1 MRIGTWNLDR
11 CPSSTSEKG
20 QEVAAR
26 LDELK
31 ADLWLLTEVHRD
43 WDPRGGT
50 FVVSRPRSFDP
61 DAPKRWAGI
70 ETSLPLTAIPSQ
82 GGHAG
87 EEGLVLAR
95 VEVDGRD
102 VLVACSVLPWR
113 GAEEYWSGLPDG
125 HIAQFDSVLQHHV
138 ERIQTERREDEP
150 LIWGGDFNQALQR
163 PVYGGTV
170 EGMVAL
176 QSAFESLGLVVLTAD
191 AEHRN
196 GHMRSIDHLAVS
208 RHFTAGPAETHRLSW
223 SDGRDLSD
231 HAAYTA
237 DVELTGLDTGSGPTT
252 VVAGD
257 EPSRSASWT
266 GVPGFLRKGG
276 QQPSVDVDDLDE
288 QSNMA
293 RAGQELVER
302 LLRTGING
310 FGPFKPAAE
319 SAREALEG
327 RTADQAVKALVRNH
341 CAMAG
346 AQGFVTNVGGLVTLP
361 VTLPA
366 NVGASYLVQTHLAAS
381 IAAVHGHDLGSEQM
395 RSAVLLCLLGNAGTE
410 VLKRAGV
417 TVGTKLS
424 TTLIQRIPITLLR
437 EINKRAGFMLVAKF
451 GTKRAALTLAKGVPV
466 VGGVIGGGFDV
477 VATRAVGAYADRTFR
492 PGVPD
497 DAAVS

>member
-1 MRIGTWNLDR
+1 VRIGTWNLDR
-11 CPSSTSEKG
+11 CPSPTSEKG
-20 QEVAAR
+20 QEVGAR

-31 ADLWLLTEVHRD
+31 SDLWLLTEVHRD

-50 FVVSRPRSFDP
+50 FVASPRRSFDP

-82 GGHAG
+82 GEHPG

-113 GAEEYWSGLPDG
+113 GAERYWSDLPDG
-125 HIAQFDSVLQHHV
+125 QVAQFDSVLQNHV
-138 ERIQTERREDEP
+138 ERIRTERREDEP

-170 EGMVAL
+170 EGMTAL
-176 QSAFESLGLVVLTAD
+176 QSAFESLGLLALTAD

-208 RHFTAGPAETHRLSW
+208 EQFTAGPADTHRLSW

-237 DVELTGLDTGSGPTT
+237 DVELAGLPPSGRVVTGDVPARWT
-252 VVAGD
+252 
-257 EPSRSASWT
+257 SRIS
-266 GVPGFLRKGG
+266 VPGFRNG
-276 QQPSVDVDDLDE
+276 SEE
-288 QSNMA
+288 QSTA
-293 RAGQELVER
+293 VGDVSEQSSAAWAGQELVDR
-302 LLRTGING
+302 LLNTGING

-327 RTADQAVKALVRNH
+327 RTADQAVGALVRNH

-381 IAAVHGHDLGSEQM
+381 IAAVHGHDLGTEQM

-410 VLKRAGV
+410 VLKRAGM

-424 TTLIQRIPITLLR
+424 TTLIQRIPVTLIR
-437 EINKRAGFMLVAKF
+437 EINKRAGFALVAKF

-466 VGGVIGGGFDV
+466 VGGVIGGSFDV
-477 VATRAVGAYADRTFR
+477 VATRAVGAYADRIFR
-492 PGVPD
+492 PEAPD

>member
-43 WDPRGGT
+43 WDPRGGA

-70 ETSLPLTAIPSQ
+70 ETSLPQTGIPSQ
-82 GGHAG
+82 GEHPG

-113 GAEEYWSGLPDG
+113 GAEKYWFGLPDG
-125 HIAQFDSVLQHHV
+125 QIAQFDSVLQHHL
-138 ERIQTERREDEP
+138 ERIRAERREDEP

-176 QSAFESLGLVVLTAD
+176 QSAFESLGLVALTAH

-208 RHFTAGPAETHRLSW
+208 PHFTADPAETHRLSW

-237 DVELTGLDTGSGPTT
+237 DV
-252 VVAGD
+252 
-257 EPSRSASWT
+257 
-266 GVPGFLRKGG
+266 
-276 QQPSVDVDDLDE
+276 
-288 QSNMA
+288 
-293 RAGQELVER
+293 
-302 LLRTGING
+302 
-310 FGPFKPAAE
+310 
-319 SAREALEG
+319 
-327 RTADQAVKALVRNH
+327 
-341 CAMAG
+341 
-346 AQGFVTNVGGLVTLP
+346 
-361 VTLPA
+361 
-366 NVGASYLVQTHLAAS
+366 
-381 IAAVHGHDLGSEQM
+381 
-395 RSAVLLCLLGNAGTE
+395 
-410 VLKRAGV
+410 
-417 TVGTKLS
+417 
-424 TTLIQRIPITLLR
+424 
-437 EINKRAGFMLVAKF
+437 
-451 GTKRAALTLAKGVPV
+451 
-466 VGGVIGGGFDV
+466 
-477 VATRAVGAYADRTFR
+477 
-492 PGVPD
+492 
-497 DAAVS
+497 

>member
-50 FVVSRPRSFDP
+50 FAVSRPRSFDP
-61 DAPKRWAGI
+61 DAPKRWAGV
-70 ETSLPLTAIPSQ
+70 ETSLPLTTLPSQ
-82 GGHAG
+82 GEHPG

-95 VEVDGRD
+95 VQVDGRD

-113 GAEEYWSGLPDG
+113 GAEQYWYGLPEG
-125 HIAQFDSVLQHHV
+125 QIAQFHSVLQHHV
-138 ERIQTERREDEP
+138 ERIRTERREDEP
-150 LIWGGDFNQALQR
+150 LVWGGDFNQALRR

-170 EGMVAL
+170 EGMTAL
-176 QSAFESLGLVVLTAD
+176 QSAFASLGLVALTVD

-208 RHFTAGPAETHRLSW
+208 EHFTAASAETHRLTR
-223 SDGRDLSD
+223 SDGSNLSD

-237 DVELTGLDTGSGPTT
+237 DVELTGPATGSGPTA
-252 VVAGD
+252 VATRD
-257 EPSRSASWT
+257 EPSGWTSWA
-266 GVPGFLRKGG
+266 GVPGFLRKGE
-276 QQPSVDVDDLDE
+276 QQPPADVDDLDE
-288 QSNMA
+288 QSVVA

-302 LLRTGING
+302 LLRTGIDG

-327 RTADQAVKALVRNH
+327 RTPEQAVSALVRNH
-341 CAMAG
+341 CALAG

-361 VTLPA
+361 VALPA
-366 NVGASYLVQTHLAAS
+366 NVGASYLVQAHLAAS
-381 IAAVHGHDLGSEQM
+381 IAAVHGHDLNGEQM

-417 TVGTKLS
+417 TVGTKMS
-424 TTLIQRIPITLLR
+424 TALIKRIPVTVIR
-437 EINKRAGFMLVAKF
+437 EINKRAGFALVAKF

-477 VATRAVGAYADRTFR
+477 VATRAVGAFADRTFR

-497 DAAVS
+497 DVPVS

>member
-11 CPSSTSEKG
+11 CPSPSSGKG
-20 QEVAAR
+20 LEVAAR
-26 LDELK
+26 LDELA

-50 FVVSRPRSFDP
+50 FVASPPRSFDP
-61 DAPKRWAGI
+61 DGPKRWAGI
-70 ETSLPLTAIPSQ
+70 ETSLPLTAIPFE
-82 GGHAG
+82 GGHPG

-95 VEVDGRD
+95 VQVDGRD

-113 GAEEYWSGLPDG
+113 GAEQYWSDLPDG
-125 HIAQFDSVLQHHV
+125 QIAQFDSVLGHHV
-138 ERIQTERREDEP
+138 ERIRTERREREP

-170 EGMVAL
+170 AGMVAL
-176 QSAFESLGLVVLTAD
+176 QSAFESLGLVALTAD
-191 AEHRN
+191 AEHQN

-208 RHFTAGPAETHRLSW
+208 RQFAAGPAETHRLSS
-223 SDGRDLSD
+223 SDGRALSD

-237 DVELTGLDTGSGPTT
+237 DVEMVGKGAGSGPTM
-252 VVAGD
+252 GIGRD
-257 EPSRSASWT
+257 EPSRSTSWA
-266 GVPGFLRKGG
+266 GLPGRRKDE
-276 QQPSVDVDDLDE
+276 QQPSADAADLDD
-288 QSNMA
+288 QSSTA
-293 RAGQELVER
+293 KAGQELVER

-310 FGPFKPAAE
+310 FGPFKPAAD

-327 RTADQAVKALVRNH
+327 RTTDEAVKALVRNH

-361 VTLPA
+361 VALPA

-381 IAAVHGHDLGSEQM
+381 IATVHGHDLGSEQM

-437 EINKRAGFMLVAKF
+437 EVNKRAGFMLVAKF
-451 GTKRAALTLAKGVPV
+451 GTKRAVLTLAKGVPV
-466 VGGVIGGGFDV
+466 IGGVIGGGFDA
-477 VATRAVGAYADRTFR
+477 VATRTVGAYADRVFKPVVT
-492 PGVPD
+492 G
-497 DAAVS
+497 DAPAS